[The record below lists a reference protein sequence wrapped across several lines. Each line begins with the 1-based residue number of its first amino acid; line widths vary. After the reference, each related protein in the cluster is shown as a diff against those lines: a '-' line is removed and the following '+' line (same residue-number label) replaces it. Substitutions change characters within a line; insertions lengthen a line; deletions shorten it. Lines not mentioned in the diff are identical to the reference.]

1 MHGQPDLL
9 QLICGFLYDQLH
21 GKLPPSDDDLPEFHE
36 KIQVHKSVVATFY
49 APSDL
54 SGVGEMRRELIRA
67 VPSWQDGP
75 SRYDCV
81 FAVTDESAKGMRGLD
96 VARVRFFLSFSYRG
110 TTYPCALVHWYSRI
124 GDKPDE
130 KTGMWIVQ
138 PEVYE
143 DGTPFEGIIH
153 IDCIM
158 RAAHLIGV
166 YRTTRIPRKWTLH
179 DSLDVFDSY
188 YVNKYIDHHAFETAF

>member
-1 MHGQPDLL
+1 
-9 QLICGFLYDQLH
+9 
-21 GKLPPSDDDLPEFHE
+21 LPSSDDNLPEFYEH
-36 KIQVHKSVVATFY
+36 IHVHNSVVATYY

-54 SGVGEMRRELIRA
+54 SGVGGMRRELIRA
-67 VPSWQDGP
+67 VSTWKSGP

-81 FAVTDESAKGMRGLD
+81 FAVTDESLKGMRGLD
-96 VARVRFFLSFSYRG
+96 IARVRFFLSFSYRG
-110 TTYPCALVHWYSRI
+110 ITYPCALVHWYSRI
-124 GDKPDE
+124 GDEPDE

-138 PEVYE
+138 PEVCG
-143 DGTPFEGIIH
+143 DGAPFKGIIH

-166 YRTTRIPRKWTLH
+166 YRTAHIPRQWTLH